1 MAEEQVLDTPQV
13 DAPAV
18 EEPRSVD
25 IQDEGSLVDDVIF
38 GGAEGAVTEAF
49 DDVGQETA
57 SPEQPQEEPSVEVNQ
72 DNDEV
77 RYQYWQ
83 SQADKL
89 KNEKEQLQQ
98 QFNSLAAQQ
107 PQSQP
112 QPEEQK
118 EVVEESFPDPPERPQ
133 KPYNFSMDEAMADP
147 SSESARYVQNEQS
160 WRDEM
165 DDYKNMQFEYQMAV
179 LQDEREQMKNE
190 RQADIQ
196 RREAEAQ
203 QAQQVSNVK
212 NHVMSQY
219 NVDSQT
225 AEDFVRVMSD
235 PESIN
240 IDNLWKLY
248 SVDKGLSNST
258 QPAIP
263 SREFQQVK
271 KAQQVPPSMG
281 VMPSQN
287 RQNEGNIE
295 DRIMDSMIGDFDK
308 QNPFN

>member
-147 SSESARYVQNEQS
+147 SSESARYVQNELS
-160 WRDEM
+160 WLVEM
-165 DDYKNMQFEYQMAV
+165 
-179 LQDEREQMKNE
+179 
-190 RQADIQ
+190 
-196 RREAEAQ
+196 
-203 QAQQVSNVK
+203 
-212 NHVMSQY
+212 
-219 NVDSQT
+219 VD
-225 AEDFVRVMSD
+225 
-235 PESIN
+235 
-240 IDNLWKLY
+240 
-248 SVDKGLSNST
+248 
-258 QPAIP
+258 
-263 SREFQQVK
+263 
-271 KAQQVPPSMG
+271 
-281 VMPSQN
+281 
-287 RQNEGNIE
+287 
-295 DRIMDSMIGDFDK
+295 
-308 QNPFN
+308 